1 MVVLVLMSPVGRVVQ
16 GLYLIVV
23 GIVFSVRGL
32 IALQD
37 PDFWEPVTDLD
48 YAAIWTHSLAFLLVA
63 PALVILVRQAQAGSA
78 ATAVA
83 WVIAWAAVL
92 TAVANAI
99 EDGFDLEGFGT
110 LYVLAILPFLF
121 GQILLAFLL
130 FRGDHKAFGLVPMLT
145 ILGLFAYDAG
155 GGIVIGATW
164 VVFGILVLVGRAARA
179 SIVEGSTVGPPTPG

>member
-1 MVVLVLMSPVGRVVQ
+1 MSPVGRVVQ

-23 GIVFSVRGL
+23 GIAFSVRGA

-48 YAAIWTHSLAFLLVA
+48 YAAVWTHSLALMLVA
-63 PALVILVRQAQAGSA
+63 PALVILVRRSRAGSA
-78 ATAVA
+78 ATIVA
-83 WVIAWAAVL
+83 LVSAGAAVV

-121 GQILLAFLL
+121 GLIVLAILL
-130 FRGDHKAFGLVPMLT
+130 FRGDHAAFGFVPLLT

-164 VVFGILVLVGRAARA
+164 VVFGILVLVGRTAPA
-179 SIVEGSTVGPPTPG
+179 SMAEGSPVGPATPG